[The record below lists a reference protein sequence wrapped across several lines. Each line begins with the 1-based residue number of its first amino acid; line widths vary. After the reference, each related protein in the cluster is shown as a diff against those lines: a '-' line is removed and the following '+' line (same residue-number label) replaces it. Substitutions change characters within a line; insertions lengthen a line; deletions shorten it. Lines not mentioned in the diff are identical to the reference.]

1 MPTAAIIN
9 YEVGNLF
16 SIECGLKKVGF
27 HTEIISS
34 PLQLNNKDAVVL
46 PGVGSF
52 SAAANQLEPYRQKI
66 LDLVKNGTPLLGIC
80 LGMQLFF
87 SSSEEGNGKGLN
99 VFRGRVAALPR
110 SVKIPHMGWNTL
122 HIVKENEILQSI
134 EDDSFVYFVHSF
146 YPIPKKSN
154 IVIADT
160 AYGTTFATVL
170 AENNVFG
177 TQFHPEKSGEKGLVI
192 LANFARFVKR

>member
-27 HTEIISS
+27 HTEIVSS
-34 PLQLNNKDAVVL
+34 PSQLKNKDAVVL

-52 SAAANQLEPYRQKI
+52 SAAVNQLEPYRLKI
-66 LDLVKNGTPLLGIC
+66 LDLVKSGTPLLGVC

-87 SSSEEGNGKGLN
+87 SSSEEGTGKGLDL
-99 VFRGRVAALPR
+99 FGGRVVGLPR

-122 HIVKENEILQSI
+122 RIVNENGLLEGI
-134 EDDSFVYFVHSF
+134 EDESFLYFVHSYF
-146 YPIPKKSN
+146 PIPADKD
-154 IVIADT
+154 IVVADT
-160 AYGTTFATVL
+160 AYGTTFASVV

-177 TQFHPEKSGEKGLVI
+177 TQFHPEKSGEKGLAI
-192 LANFARFVKR
+192 LANFVKIVKK